1 MTLILKRFFFLQRQ
15 LNQNGGYINIIFY
28 ILYYKLG
35 VTFYPLNLIIFV
47 IHLDSIQKI
56 WISISHRSKA
66 NIKNQYPLKAKQ
78 ITNTKKIRG
87 GYLICSSLYTDR
99 CISITKYR
107 VLNT

>member
-1 MTLILKRFFFLQRQ
+1 MDGQ

-35 VTFYPLNLIIFV
+35 VTFYPLNLIILV

-78 ITNTKKIRG
+78 ITNTKKIRDR
-87 GYLICSSLYTDR
+87 YPIRSNFYTNR
-99 CISITKYR
+99 YISTIKYK
-107 VLNT
+107 VLNI